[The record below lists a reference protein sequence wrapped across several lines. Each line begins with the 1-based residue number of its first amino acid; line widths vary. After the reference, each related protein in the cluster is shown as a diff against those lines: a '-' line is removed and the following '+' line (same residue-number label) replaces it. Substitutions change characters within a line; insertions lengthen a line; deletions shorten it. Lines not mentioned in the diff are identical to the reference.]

1 MSAYRHYRWLAVLLT
16 TTVISSSALL
26 PALANG
32 KRIGMAS
39 REITN
44 DYNRGIIAG
53 AQKVIDAAG
62 DTMVVVDGGSDPRK
76 HNENIEN
83 LINSHV
89 DGLIIQLGNAQQLAP
104 EVAKA
109 TAAGIPVVTTSVGA
123 KTEGALTEVGG
134 DEDLMATM
142 MTRALLSSISYQ
154 GDVYVVW
161 VPGAPLLETRK
172 RILEAMVKDYP
183 KIKLHEV
190 PTEHSAAKV
199 QSQMEDILTANS
211 DPGSIAAVWGAYDL
225 LTSGAV
231 QAIRQAG
238 RTDIKVAS
246 IDGDHVGFQMLLADG
261 SPFVATVA
269 QDVPH
274 IGELAGLTIEE
285 ALKGKKEF
293 PAFMFTDAFVAVRA
307 NGIAAAERRWGKD
320 VWKQIDMDPKE
331 IAARIPQTEPVLV
344 VHPILP

>member
-1 MSAYRHYRWLAVLLT
+1 MKRSTSTPSLVVLAAAT
-16 TTVISSSALL
+16 
-26 PALANG
+26 ALAASTLPSRATG
-32 KRIGMAS
+32 KRIGMAA

-53 AQKVIDAAG
+53 ARKVIEGSG
-62 DTMVVVDGGSDPRK
+62 DTMTVVDGGADPRK

-89 DGLIIQLGNAQQLAP
+89 DGLIIQLGDAQQLAP

-109 TAAGIPVVTTSVGA
+109 KAAGIPVVTTSVGA

-142 MTRALLSSISYQ
+142 MTRALLSSVSYR

-183 KIKLHEV
+183 KVKLHEV

-199 QSQMEDILTANS
+199 QSQMEDILTANAE
-211 DPGSIAAVWGAYDL
+211 PGSIAAVWGAYDL

-238 RTDIKVAS
+238 RTEIKVAS
-246 IDGDHVGFQMLLADG
+246 IDGDRVGFQMLLSDG

-274 IGELAGLTIEE
+274 IGELAGRTIED
-285 ALKGKKEF
+285 ALEGKKEF
-293 PAFMFTDAFVAVRA
+293 PAFMFTDAFVATRA
-307 NGIAAAERRWGKD
+307 NGVAAAEHRWGQD
-320 VWKQIDMDPKE
+320 VWKEIGMDPKE
-331 IAARIPQTEPVLV
+331 IAGRLPQTDAILV

>member
-1 MSAYRHYRWLAVLLT
+1 MASAAIAGLASPSWAT
-16 TTVISSSALL
+16 
-26 PALANG
+26 G
-32 KRIGMAS
+32 KRIGIAS
-39 REITN
+39 REMTN

-53 AQKVIDAAG
+53 AQKVIEAAG
-62 DTMVVVDGGSDPRK
+62 DTIVVVDGGADARK

-89 DGLIIQLGNAQQLAP
+89 DGLIIQLGDAQQLAP

-109 TAAGIPVVTTSVGA
+109 NAAGIPVVTTSVGA
-123 KTEGALTEVGG
+123 RTEGALTEVGG
-134 DEDLMATM
+134 DEDLMATLM
-142 MTRALLSSISYQ
+142 SRALLSSIDYK

-183 KIKLHEV
+183 KVILHDV

-199 QSQMEDILTANS
+199 QAQMEDILTANPQ
-211 DPGSIAAVWGAYDL
+211 PGSIAAVWGAYDL

-238 RTDIKVAS
+238 RNEIKSAS
-246 IDGDHVGFQMLLADG
+246 IDGDRVGFQMLLSPD
-261 SPFVATVA
+261 SPFIATVA

-274 IGELAGLTIEE
+274 IGELAGKTIEE
-285 ALKGKKEF
+285 ALAGKKDF
-293 PAFMFTDAFVAVRA
+293 PGLMFTDAYVATRA
-307 NGIAAAERRWGKD
+307 NGIAAAEQRWGKD
-320 VWKQIDMDPKE
+320 VWKQIEMDPKE
-331 IAARIPQTEPVLV
+331 IASRFPQTAPVQIV
-344 VHPILP
+344 RPTLP

>member
-1 MSAYRHYRWLAVLLT
+1 MPRSNYSPIVFAVLASVFASGFAST
-16 TTVISSSALL
+16 SWAT
-26 PALANG
+26 G

-53 AQKVIDAAG
+53 AQKVIEAAG
-62 DTMVVVDGGSDPRK
+62 DTMVVVDGGADPRK

-109 TAAGIPVVTTSVGA
+109 KAAGIPVVTTSVGA
-123 KTEGALTEVGG
+123 LTEGALTEVGG
-134 DEDLMATM
+134 DEDLMATLM
-142 MTRALLSSISYQ
+142 SRALLSSIGYQ
-154 GDVYVVW
+154 GDIYVVL

-172 RILEAMVKDYP
+172 RVLEAMVKDYP
-183 KIKLHEV
+183 KVKLHEV

-199 QSQMEDILTANS
+199 QAQMEDILTANPQ
-211 DPGSIAAVWGAYDL
+211 PGSIAAVWGAYDL

-238 RTDIKVAS
+238 RNEIKSAS
-246 IDGDHVGFQMLLADG
+246 IDGDRVGFQMLLSAD

-274 IGELAGLTIEE
+274 IGELAGQTIEE
-285 ALKGKKEF
+285 ALAGKKDF
-293 PAFMFTDAFVAVRA
+293 PGLMFTDAYVATRA

-320 VWKQIDMDPKE
+320 VWKEIEMDPKE
-331 IAARIPQTEPVLV
+331 IATRFPQTESVLV
-344 VHPILP
+344 VRPTLP

>member
-1 MSAYRHYRWLAVLLT
+1 MPHERMTRSLAVLAAVTL
-16 TTVISSSALL
+16 VAASSC
-26 PALANG
+26 PALASG

-53 AQKVIDAAG
+53 AQKVIEADG
-62 DTMVVVDGGSDPRK
+62 DQIVVVDGGGDPRK

-89 DGLIIQLGNAQQLAP
+89 DGLIIQLGDAQQLAP
-104 EVAKA
+104 AVAKA
-109 TAAGIPVVTTSVGA
+109 KAAGIPVVTTSVGA
-123 KTEGALTEVGG
+123 RTEGALSEVGG

-142 MTRALLSSISYQ
+142 MTRALLSSIAYQ

-183 KIKLHEV
+183 KVKLHEV

-199 QSQMEDILTANS
+199 QSQMEDIITANP

-238 RTDIKVAS
+238 RDDIKVAS
-246 IDGDHVGFQMLLADG
+246 IDGDRVGFQMLLADG

-274 IGELAGLTIEE
+274 IGELAGQTVED
-285 ALKGKKEF
+285 ALKGKTGF
-293 PAFMFTDAFVAVRA
+293 PAFMFTDAFVATRA
-307 NGIAAAERRWGKD
+307 NGVAAAERRWGKD
-320 VWKQIDMDPKE
+320 VWKDIGMDPKE
-331 IAARIPQTEPVLV
+331 IAGRLPQTEPVIV
-344 VHPILP
+344 VHPVLP